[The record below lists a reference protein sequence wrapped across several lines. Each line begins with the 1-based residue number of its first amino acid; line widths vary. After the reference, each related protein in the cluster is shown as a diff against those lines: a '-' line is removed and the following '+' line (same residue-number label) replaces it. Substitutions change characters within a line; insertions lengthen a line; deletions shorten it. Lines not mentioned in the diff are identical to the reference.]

1 MSVLYLVCDLDNAV
15 FTFTATMR
23 TTWEFSR
30 LSSFHQE
37 NGKDKFVIHQATDA
51 SNGTRW
57 VLENQS
63 KGAGNIFGTPK
74 YAGNGPPFQGGP
86 SPPRGMWNV
95 WDCPFHLTDVMPRY
109 DAIQSPFTVK
119 VPFVEMAYREE
130 GAVAYLELVI
140 CETALDDESLDR
152 ALQEMRRIMMNL
164 AKRPEMVLFIRT
176 DARQATSV
184 PALRHVRK
192 FLSFVQKD
200 VGTESVLVG
209 RGSAIILVASSL
221 LGRALLSLVQVVQR
235 MLPAPF
241 PQTIVPSPEAADAF
255 LKNLAAEHTQA
266 TSEVAESSDHEDEP
280 PWDPEYLEVNVPPE
294 PVSIEGNLETCPPQ
308 KGLKKSVSFA
318 AEVSEA
324 ASVASSESGGAALE
338 VPSVTT
344 RARERPWFPWCALS
358 CD

>member
-209 RGSAIILVASSL
+209 RGSAIILHTSPAAQGSKCCDRRSAVALEDDMSTASTE
-221 LGRALLSLVQVVQR
+221 ASEHSFLSDV
-235 MLPAPF
+235 
-241 PQTIVPSPEAADAF
+241 
-255 LKNLAAEHTQA
+255 EH
-266 TSEVAESSDHEDEP
+266 HP
-280 PWDPEYLEVNVPPE
+280 
-294 PVSIEGNLETCPPQ
+294 
-308 KGLKKSVSFA
+308 
-318 AEVSEA
+318 
-324 ASVASSESGGAALE
+324 AALE
-338 VPSVTT
+338 HIIASRRQAIAEHYSTRGAIGAEKYPATHPEHLGADAADELQLVPL
-344 RARERPWFPWCALS
+344 WCKTQGTGAAPSSWTIEL
-358 CD
+358 